1 MPLFKAW
8 RLPACL
14 SPSLCLSRSLSLP
27 PSGDGSPKR
36 LGLGTAPALFPS
48 FPCQI
53 PSRKHFICG
62 SGKAYVESESAV
74 WKAAADVFNPDNTDT
89 ERRDRDVT
97 VSLVLCSEMYCS
109 KVPEDLVYNLEALTS
124 TAIFKISN
132 MVVCTYT
139 VSTKQHRA
147 SILEGYHCPTK
158 HIHLRQTANSAF
170 DATRKQET
178 FLQNLLIQ
186 SGSADDALMGHGC
199 FGEKIEEGS
208 SWQGEVGVSVYQA
221 AQSTVLVLYNM
232 SDYKGA
238 DKWSSWSGPRESNG
252 INKRTLDP
260 DRDLFTHSSTQD
272 TESEVHLVTT
282 ASPLNSPNH
291 RPVLKGLLLHEHLL
305 TRDFQGDQHF
315 FRRDGSVAAYPTMPG
330 SLSASDAGDPVTQ
343 LVPHEDAPAFS
354 DVATTATAA
363 ATSPLTTFS
372 PTTPRP
378 SMFFPE
384 KKSSKDKTTGVDK
397 VEPTTDSLTT
407 QVTPNNR
414 GSVTESNPVA
424 STSSQRNWPRS
435 AFPVEATL
443 APSSVRM
450 EKGEAKE
457 TILKNNQVGGTT
469 MTSTSVITTT
479 TITTMQTS
487 ESCSLNF
494 TDPVGNIEILQ
505 QSDSGAEC
513 NYLVTVYLGYG
524 IEVQVLNVSVLEG
537 EQVTVEDTGG
547 REPFILANESV
558 LMRGL
563 VLRSWSN
570 QISIR
575 FRSDQQHNSGFL
587 LLHYRA
593 FVLSCAF
600 PKEPAGGEVSV
611 THLHA
616 GGEAYFHCFTG
627 YRLQGP
633 KILTCRNATT
643 PYWSGKEPRCVAS
656 CGGMIKNATYGRIV
670 SPGFPGNYSN
680 NLTCHWV
687 LEAPEGHRL
696 HIHFEKVALAEDDDR
711 LLIKNGNNIDSPPV
725 YDSYEVEYLPNEG
738 VLSTGRYLFVEFTT
752 DGTMTSTAFAKG
764 MCYEPF
770 VKYGNFSSSDSTY
783 SVGAVVEF
791 SCDPGYTL
799 EQGSVVIE
807 CMDAQNPQW
816 NETEPACRAVC
827 SGEITDSAGVVLSPN
842 WPEAYDKGQ
851 DCIWGIHVEEDKRI
865 MLDIQMLH
873 VGKNDLLTF
882 YDGDDLT
889 ANILGQYSGTRPHFK
904 LYTSMADVTIQFQ
917 SDPATNIY
925 GYNNGFV
932 VHFFEV
938 PRNDTCSELPEITN
952 GWKSTSHPD
961 LIHGTVITYQCYPGY
976 ELVGSEI
983 LMCQWDL
990 SWSGDV
996 PRCEEVMTCQDP
1008 GNVEHSRKVI
1018 TGSRFAVGSTVQFIC
1033 NKGYILSGSS
1043 LLTCYNRDSAT
1054 PKWSERLPKC
1064 VPEKYEPCR
1073 NPGAASTSVQSSEK
1087 AFYQAGETLTFS
1099 CHSGYELQG
1108 EATIYCI
1115 PGHPSQWNSTPPA
1128 CRVVNMD
1135 YSMEGTNIALAVFI
1149 PTAIIFMV
1157 VLGLY
1162 VYFAKLQGKS
1172 IRMPTSSLPYDNMTE
1187 ESAFDNPVYESGVS
1201 TDVMSMQDV
1210 DSQNTSVLS

>member
-1 MPLFKAW
+1 MAIKGTQRAYTCIKENL
-8 RLPACL
+8 RVLPYLNQKEGQQGQKSQQGHQC
-14 SPSLCLSRSLSLP
+14 
-27 PSGDGSPKR
+27 
-36 LGLGTAPALFPS
+36 
-48 FPCQI
+48 
-53 PSRKHFICG
+53 
-62 SGKAYVESESAV
+62 KAYSKGFAQRHATLEPSPTGVHSITHQPPVLSI
-74 WKAAADVFNPDNTDT
+74 K
-89 ERRDRDVT
+89 VT
-97 VSLVLCSEMYCS
+97 YSMDPKEN
-109 KVPEDLVYNLEALTS
+109 DGT
-124 TAIFKISN
+124 I
-132 MVVCTYT
+132 
-139 VSTKQHRA
+139 
-147 SILEGYHCPTK
+147 
-158 HIHLRQTANSAF
+158 
-170 DATRKQET
+170 
-178 FLQNLLIQ
+178 
-186 SGSADDALMGHGC
+186 
-199 FGEKIEEGS
+199 
-208 SWQGEVGVSVYQA
+208 
-221 AQSTVLVLYNM
+221 
-232 SDYKGA
+232 
-238 DKWSSWSGPRESNG
+238 
-252 INKRTLDP
+252 KRTLDP
-260 DRDLFTHSSTQD
+260 DRGLFTHPSTQD
-272 TESEVHLVTT
+272 TESEAHLVTT
-282 ASPLNSPNH
+282 ASPMNSPDH
-291 RPVLKGLLLHEHLL
+291 WPVLKGLLLHEHLL

-315 FRRDGSVAAYPTMPG
+315 FRRDGSVAAYPTIPG
-330 SLSASDAGDPVTQ
+330 SVSASDAGEPITQ

-354 DVATTATAA
+354 DIATTATPA
-363 ATSPLTTFS
+363 ATSSLTTFS
-372 PTTPRP
+372 PTTSRP
-378 SMFFPE
+378 SMSLLQ
-384 KKSSKDKTTGVDK
+384 KSFTDKTRRVDK
-397 VEPTTDSLTT
+397 REPTTDSLTT
-407 QVTPNNR
+407 LNNR
-414 GSVTESNPVA
+414 GSVTENNPVT
-424 STSSQRNWPRS
+424 SLSSQRSQARIWN
-435 AFPVEATL
+435 AFS
-443 APSSVRM
+443 APSSLTIG
-450 EKGEAKE
+450 KGEATPKSKSSPDHPLPKLTSASTVE
-457 TILKNNQVGGTT
+457 GTT
-469 MTSTSVITTT
+469 TTSTTIITTT

-487 ESCSLNF
+487 EPCSLNF
-494 TDPVGNIEILQ
+494 TDPEGNIEILQ
-505 QSDSGAEC
+505 QLDSGMEC
-513 NYLVTVYLGYG
+513 NYLITVYLGYG

-537 EQVTVEDTGG
+537 EQVIVEDTGG

-570 QISIR
+570 QISIH
-575 FRSDQQHNSGFL
+575 FRSEQQHNSGSL
-587 LLHYRA
+587 QLHYQA
-593 FVLSCAF
+593 FVLTCAF

-611 THLHA
+611 THLYA

-627 YRLQGP
+627 YRLKGP
-633 KILTCRNATT
+633 KMLTCRNATT
-643 PYWSGKEPRCVAS
+643 PYWSGKEPQCVAS

-687 LEAPEGHRL
+687 LEAPEDHRL

-711 LLIKNGNNIDSPPV
+711 LLIKDGNNIDSPPV

-738 VLSTGRYLFVEFTT
+738 VLSTGRYLFIEFTT
-752 DGTMTSTAFAKG
+752 DGTLTSTGAAVRYESFAKG
-764 MCYEPF
+764 KCYEPF

-807 CMDAQNPQW
+807 CVDAEITQW

-865 MLDIQMLH
+865 MLDIQVLH

-882 YDGDDLT
+882 YDGDDLS
-889 ANILGQYSGTRPHFK
+889 ANILGQYSGKRPHFK

-961 LIHGTVITYQCYPGY
+961 LIHGTVITYQCYPGF

-990 SWSGDV
+990 TWSGDV
-996 PRCEEVMTCQDP
+996 PRCQEVMTCQDP
-1008 GNVEHSRKVI
+1008 GSVEHSRKVI
-1018 TGSRFAVGSTVQFIC
+1018 TGSRFTVGSSVQFIC

-1087 AFYQAGETLTFS
+1087 AFYQAGETLMFS
-1099 CHSGYELQG
+1099 CRSGYELQG
-1108 EATIYCI
+1108 GATIYCI

-1128 CRVVNMD
+1128 CRASSSQHVNERRLDVVNMD
-1135 YSMEGTNIALAVFI
+1135 YSMEGTNIALAVII
-1149 PTAIIFMV
+1149 PTAIILV
-1157 VLGLY
+1157 IVLGIY

-1172 IRMPTSSLPYDNMTE
+1172 IGMPASLPPYDNMTE
-1187 ESAFDNPVYESGVS
+1187 ESAFDNPIYDSGVS

>member
-1 MPLFKAW
+1 MCTLHGCQFRTLIAVFVLAGALMTKTH
-8 RLPACL
+8 
-14 SPSLCLSRSLSLP
+14 
-27 PSGDGSPKR
+27 GQGPKENNGISHKT
-36 LGLGTAPALFPS
+36 L
-48 FPCQI
+48 
-53 PSRKHFICG
+53 
-62 SGKAYVESESAV
+62 
-74 WKAAADVFNPDNTDT
+74 NPDR
-89 ERRDRDVT
+89 EV
-97 VSLVLCSEMYCS
+97 
-109 KVPEDLVYNLEALTS
+109 
-124 TAIFKISN
+124 F
-132 MVVCTYT
+132 
-139 VSTKQHRA
+139 
-147 SILEGYHCPTK
+147 
-158 HIHLRQTANSAF
+158 IHSA
-170 DATRKQET
+170 
-178 FLQNLLIQ
+178 
-186 SGSADDALMGHGC
+186 
-199 FGEKIEEGS
+199 
-208 SWQGEVGVSVYQA
+208 
-221 AQSTVLVLYNM
+221 
-232 SDYKGA
+232 
-238 DKWSSWSGPRESNG
+238 
-252 INKRTLDP
+252 
-260 DRDLFTHSSTQD
+260 TQD
-272 TESEVHLVTT
+272 TESEVHSVTT
-282 ASPLNSPNH
+282 VLPMNIPNH
-291 RPVLKGLLLHEHLL
+291 QHILDGLRVHKHLL

-315 FRRDGSVAAYPTMPG
+315 FRSDGSVAAFPTKPG
-330 SLSASDAGDPVTQ
+330 SVSSSDAREPVTQ

-354 DVATTATAA
+354 DIATTATAP
-363 ATSPLTTFS
+363 ATSPLTTFA
-372 PTTPRP
+372 PTTPKP
-378 SMFFPE
+378 PIVLSQ
-384 KKSSKDKTTGVDK
+384 KKSSKDKNKWEERVL
-397 VEPTTDSLTT
+397 PTTDALTT
-407 QVTPNNR
+407 MVPHNT
-414 GSVTESNPVA
+414 GSTTDRDPSLVSA
-424 STSSQRNWPRS
+424 SFKSET
-435 AFPVEATL
+435 
-443 APSSVRM
+443 
-450 EKGEAKE
+450 KE
-457 TILKNNQVGGTT
+457 TTRKNKSSHGYPLSDLTSATKQEFTKGTT
-469 MTSTSVITTT
+469 MTST
-479 TITTMQTS
+479 TILTMTTMQTS
-487 ESCSLNF
+487 EPCNLNF
-494 TDPVGNIEILQ
+494 TDPEGDIEIPQ
-505 QSDSGAEC
+505 HDDSEMEC
-513 NYLVTVYLGYG
+513 VYLVTVYLGHG
-524 IEVQVLNVSVLEG
+524 IEVQVLNMSMMDGV
-537 EQVTVEDTGG
+537 QVAVEDTGG
-547 REPFILANESV
+547 REPSILANETL
-558 LMRGL
+558 LMKGL

-575 FRSDQQHNSGFL
+575 IHHNHQSKSALL
-587 LLHYRA
+587 LLHYQA
-593 FVLSCAF
+593 FVLSCSF

-611 THLHA
+611 THLHP
-616 GGEAYFHCFTG
+616 GGEAYFRCFTG
-627 YRLQGP
+627 YKLQGP
-633 KILTCRNATT
+633 KMLSCRNATT
-643 PYWSGKEPRCVAS
+643 SYWSGKEPRCVAS

-752 DGTMTSTAFAKG
+752 DGTMTSTGTAIRYEAFAKG
-764 MCYEPF
+764 MCYKPF

-783 SVGAVVEF
+783 GVGSVVEF

-807 CMDAQNPQW
+807 CVDAQSPQW

-865 MLDIQMLH
+865 LLDIQVFH

-1008 GNVEHSRKVI
+1008 GNVEHSQKVI
-1018 TGSRFAVGSTVQFIC
+1018 IGSRFAVGSKMQFIC

-1043 LLTCYNRDSAT
+1043 ILTCFNRDSAI

-1064 VPEKYEPCR
+1064 TPERYEPCR
-1073 NPGAASTSVQSSEK
+1073 NPGAASTSVQNVEK

-1108 EATIYCI
+1108 EATIYCV

-1128 CRVVNMD
+1128 CRTSTHYVNERKLD
-1135 YSMEGTNIALAVFI
+1135 VINVNYDMEGTNVALAVFI
-1149 PTAIIFMV
+1149 STAVILVV
-1157 VLGLY
+1157 VLGIY

-1172 IRMPTSSLPYDNMTE
+1172 IRMPTSSPPYNNMAE
-1187 ESAFDNPVYESGVS
+1187 ESAFDNPAYESGVS
-1201 TDVMSMQDV
+1201 TDVMSMRDV
-1210 DSQNTSVLS
+1210 ESQNTAVLS

>member
-1 MPLFKAW
+1 MCM
-8 RLPACL
+8 RQ
-14 SPSLCLSRSLSLP
+14 
-27 PSGDGSPKR
+27 D
-36 LGLGTAPALFPS
+36 
-48 FPCQI
+48 CQ
-53 PSRKHFICG
+53 F
-62 SGKAYVESESAV
+62 
-74 WKAAADVFNPDNTDT
+74 TT
-89 ERRDRDVT
+89 
-97 VSLVLCSEMYCS
+97 LV
-109 KVPEDLVYNLEALTS
+109 
-124 TAIFKISN
+124 
-132 MVVCTYT
+132 
-139 VSTKQHRA
+139 
-147 SILEGYHCPTK
+147 
-158 HIHLRQTANSAF
+158 
-170 DATRKQET
+170 
-178 FLQNLLIQ
+178 
-186 SGSADDALMGHGC
+186 
-199 FGEKIEEGS
+199 
-208 SWQGEVGVSVYQA
+208 
-221 AQSTVLVLYNM
+221 TVLVLIAAVAEIHGQGP
-232 SDYKGA
+232 KE
-238 DKWSSWSGPRESNG
+238 SSRICS
-252 INKRTLDP
+252 KTLDP
-260 DRDLFTHSSTQD
+260 DRGLFTHASTQD
-272 TESEVHLVTT
+272 TESEVHSFTT
-282 ASPLNSPNH
+282 VPPMNIPNH
-291 RPVLKGLLLHEHLL
+291 RPVLKGLLLHEYLL

-315 FRRDGSVAAYPTMPG
+315 FRKDGSPAAHPTMPG
-330 SLSASDAGDPVTQ
+330 SVSDAEAGDPVTQ

-354 DVATTATAA
+354 DVATTATVA
-363 ATSPLTTFS
+363 ATTPLTTFA
-372 PTTPRP
+372 PTTPGLP
-378 SMFFPE
+378 MSLPQ
-384 KKSSKDKTTGVDK
+384 KKSSKDKSKGEERVAA
-397 VEPTTDSLTT
+397 TTDSLTT
-407 QVTPNNR
+407 HVTQTTVSDNN
-414 GSVTESNPVA
+414 PLA
-424 STSSQRNWPRS
+424 SSQRSRPQSWSVVPL
-435 AFPVEATL
+435 EATL
-443 APSSVRM
+443 APSSVRR
-450 EKGEAKE
+450 EKEEASE
-457 TILKNNQVGGTT
+457 TALKNKTSPGHQPLNLTSASRAEVDEGTT
-469 MTSTSVITTT
+469 TTSTTTITTT
-479 TITTMQTS
+479 TITTMQIS
-487 ESCSLNF
+487 EPCSLNF
-494 TDPVGNIEILQ
+494 TDPEGNIEILQ
-505 QSDSGAEC
+505 QPESGVEC

-537 EQVTVEDTGG
+537 EQVTLEDTGG
-547 REPFILANESV
+547 REPSILANESV
-558 LMRGL
+558 LMSGL
-563 VLRSWSN
+563 VVRSWSN
-570 QISIR
+570 QISIH
-575 FRSDQQHNSGFL
+575 FRSDHQSNSGSL
-587 LLHYRA
+587 LLHYQA

-616 GGEAYFHCFTG
+616 GGEAYFRCFTG
-627 YRLQGP
+627 YKLQGP
-633 KILTCRNATT
+633 KMLTCRNATT

-752 DGTMTSTAFAKG
+752 DGTITSTGAAIRYEAFAKG

-783 SVGAVVEF
+783 SVGSVVEF

-807 CMDAQNPQW
+807 CVDVQNPQW

-865 MLDIQMLH
+865 MLDIQVLH

-990 SWSGDV
+990 TWSGDV

-1008 GNVEHSRKVI
+1008 GSVEHSQKVI
-1018 TGSRFAVGSTVQFIC
+1018 TGSRFTVGSTVQYIC
-1033 NKGYILSGSS
+1033 NKGYILSGSG

-1054 PKWSERLPKC
+1054 PKWSNRLPKC

-1108 EATIYCI
+1108 EPTIHCV

-1128 CRVVNMD
+1128 CRASSTQYVNERRLDVVNED
-1135 YSMEGTNIALAVFI
+1135 YDIEGTNVALAVLI
-1149 PTAIIFMV
+1149 PAAVILVV
-1157 VLGLY
+1157 VLGIY
-1162 VYFAKLQGKS
+1162 IYFAKLQGKS
-1172 IRMPTSSLPYDNMTE
+1172 IRMPSSLPPYDNMTE
-1187 ESAFDNPVYESGVS
+1187 ESAFDNPIYESGVS
-1201 TDVMSMQDV
+1201 TDVMNLQDV

>member
-1 MPLFKAW
+1 MCVRQDCQF
-8 RLPACL
+8 
-14 SPSLCLSRSLSLP
+14 
-27 PSGDGSPKR
+27 KR
-36 LGLGTAPALFPS
+36 LLS
-48 FPCQI
+48 
-53 PSRKHFICG
+53 
-62 SGKAYVESESAV
+62 
-74 WKAAADVFNPDNTDT
+74 
-89 ERRDRDVT
+89 
-97 VSLVLCSEMYCS
+97 
-109 KVPEDLVYNLEALTS
+109 
-124 TAIFKISN
+124 
-132 MVVCTYT
+132 
-139 VSTKQHRA
+139 
-147 SILEGYHCPTK
+147 
-158 HIHLRQTANSAF
+158 
-170 DATRKQET
+170 
-178 FLQNLLIQ
+178 
-186 SGSADDALMGHGC
+186 
-199 FGEKIEEGS
+199 
-208 SWQGEVGVSVYQA
+208 
-221 AQSTVLVLYNM
+221 VLVLAAAVATIH
-232 SDYKGA
+232 GQ
-238 DKWSSWSGPRESNG
+238 GPKESNG
-252 INKRTLDP
+252 ISRRTLDP
-260 DRDLFTHSSTQD
+260 DRDSPTMD
-272 TESEVHLVTT
+272 TESEIHVVTT
-282 ASPLNSPNH
+282 ASPMNVPNH
-291 RPVLKGLLLHEHLL
+291 QPVLKGLLLHEHLL
-305 TRDFQGDQHF
+305 TRDFQSDQHF
-315 FRRDGSVAAYPTMPG
+315 FRRDGSVAAYSTMPG
-330 SLSASDAGDPVTQ
+330 SVSAGDPVTQ
-343 LVPHEDAPAFS
+343 LVPHEEAPAFS
-354 DVATTATAA
+354 DIATTATAA
-363 ATSPLTTFS
+363 ATSPLTTYS
-372 PTTPRP
+372 PTTPGP
-378 SMFFPE
+378 PMSLSQKE
-384 KKSSKDKTTGVDK
+384 SSRTSKTKEQDQIQ
-397 VEPTTDSLTT
+397 PTMDSLTT
-407 QVTPNNR
+407 QVTLLNR
-414 GSVTESNPVA
+414 GSGDEKNPDK
-424 STSSQRNWPRS
+424 TSSDHPHLEQI
-435 AFPVEATL
+435 
-443 APSSVRM
+443 SVSEDKVSTRM
-450 EKGEAKE
+450 S
-457 TILKNNQVGGTT
+457 TT
-469 MTSTSVITTT
+469 VITTT
-479 TITTMQTS
+479 TITTMQAT
-487 ESCSLNF
+487 EPCSLNF
-494 TDPVGNIEILQ
+494 TDPEGNIEILQ
-505 QSDSGAEC
+505 QLDSGVEC

-558 LMRGL
+558 LLRGL

-575 FRSDQQHNSGFL
+575 FRSEQQQNPGFL
-587 LLHYRA
+587 HLHYQA
-593 FVLSCAF
+593 FVLSCSF

-616 GGEAYFHCFTG
+616 GGEAYFSCFTG
-627 YRLQGP
+627 YKLQGP
-633 KILTCRNATT
+633 KMLTCRNATT

-696 HIHFEKVALAEDDDR
+696 HVHFEKVALAEDDDR
-711 LLIKNGNNIDSPPV
+711 LLIKDGNNIDSPPV

-752 DGTMTSTAFAKG
+752 DGTMTSTGAAIRYEAFAKG

-783 SVGAVVEF
+783 GMGAVVEF

-807 CMDAQNPQW
+807 CVDAQNPQW

-865 MLDIQMLH
+865 MLDIQVLH
-873 VGKNDLLTF
+873 IGKNDLLTF

-996 PRCEEVMTCQDP
+996 PRCQEVMTCQDP
-1008 GNVEHSRKVI
+1008 GNVEHSHKVI
-1018 TGSRFAVGSTVQFIC
+1018 TGSRFAVGSSVQFIC
-1033 NKGYILSGSS
+1033 NKGYIMSGSS

-1054 PKWSERLPKC
+1054 PKWNERLPKC

-1128 CRVVNMD
+1128 CRASTNPTVNERRLDVVNMD
-1135 YSMEGTNIALAVFI
+1135 YDMEGTNIALAVFI
-1149 PTAIIFMV
+1149 PTAIVLVV
-1157 VLGLY
+1157 VLTIY

-1172 IRMPTSSLPYDNMTE
+1172 VRMPTSSPPYDNMTE
-1187 ESAFDNPVYESGVS
+1187 ESAFDNPIYESGVS

>member
-1 MPLFKAW
+1 MCMRGDCQFKTLFA
-8 RLPACL
+8 
-14 SPSLCLSRSLSLP
+14 
-27 PSGDGSPKR
+27 
-36 LGLGTAPALFPS
+36 
-48 FPCQI
+48 
-53 PSRKHFICG
+53 
-62 SGKAYVESESAV
+62 
-74 WKAAADVFNPDNTDT
+74 
-89 ERRDRDVT
+89 
-97 VSLVLCSEMYCS
+97 
-109 KVPEDLVYNLEALTS
+109 
-124 TAIFKISN
+124 
-132 MVVCTYT
+132 
-139 VSTKQHRA
+139 
-147 SILEGYHCPTK
+147 
-158 HIHLRQTANSAF
+158 
-170 DATRKQET
+170 
-178 FLQNLLIQ
+178 
-186 SGSADDALMGHGC
+186 
-199 FGEKIEEGS
+199 
-208 SWQGEVGVSVYQA
+208 
-221 AQSTVLVLYNM
+221 VLVLTAAVAQIH
-232 SDYKGA
+232 GQ
-238 DKWSSWSGPRESNG
+238 GPKE
-252 INKRTLDP
+252 INSITKRTLDP
-260 DRDLFTHSSTQD
+260 DRDSSTLD
-272 TESEVHLVTT
+272 RESEVHTVTT
-282 ASPLNSPNH
+282 VSPVNIPNH
-291 RPVLKGLLLHEHLL
+291 QPVFKGLLLHEHLL
-305 TRDFQGDQHF
+305 TRDFQGDEHF
-315 FRRDGSVAAYPTMPG
+315 FRRDGSVAAYSTMPG
-330 SLSASDAGDPVTQ
+330 SVSALDAGHPITQ

-354 DVATTATAA
+354 DIATTATAA
-363 ATSPLTTFS
+363 ATSPLTTFF

-378 SMFFPE
+378 PMSLPQKKLPKE
-384 KKSSKDKTTGVDK
+384 KTRGEDK
-397 VEPTTDSLTT
+397 VEPTTDSFTT

-414 GSVTESNPVA
+414 GSLIENDPVA
-424 STSSQRNWPRS
+424 SSQRSQSQSFS
-435 AFPVEATL
+435 AFPAEATPG
-443 APSSVRM
+443 PSSMRM
-450 EKGEAKE
+450 EKEEARD
-457 TILKNNQVGGTT
+457 TTGKNKTSPDHPLRNPTSVFREGMTT
-469 MTSTSVITTT
+469 TSTTVTTT
-479 TITTMQTS
+479 TTMQT
-487 ESCSLNF
+487 EPCSLNF
-494 TDPVGNIEILQ
+494 TDPEANIEILQ
-505 QSDSGAEC
+505 QLDSGVEC

-575 FRSDQQHNSGFL
+575 FRSDQLHNSGFV
-587 LLHYRA
+587 LLHYQA

-616 GGEAYFHCFTG
+616 GGEAFFSCFTG
-627 YRLQGP
+627 YKLQGP
-633 KILTCRNATT
+633 KMLTCRNATV

-687 LEAPEGHRL
+687 LEAPEGQRL

-752 DGTMTSTAFAKG
+752 DGTMTSTGAAIRYEAFAKG

-807 CMDAQNPQW
+807 CVDAQNPQW

-865 MLDIQMLH
+865 MLDIQVLH

-961 LIHGTVITYQCYPGY
+961 LIHGTVITYQCYPGF

-990 SWSGDV
+990 TWSGDV

-1008 GNVEHSRKVI
+1008 GNVEHSQKML
-1018 TGSRFAVGSTVQFIC
+1018 TGNRFTVGSTVRFVC
-1033 NKGYILSGSS
+1033 NKGYVLSGNS

-1087 AFYQAGETLTFS
+1087 AFYQAGEMLTFS

-1115 PGHPSQWNSTPPA
+1115 PGHPSQWNSTPPS
-1128 CRVVNMD
+1128 CRVSSAQYVNERRLDVVNMD
-1135 YSMEGTNIALAVFI
+1135 YGMEGTNIALAVFI
-1149 PTAIIFMV
+1149 PTAIILVV
-1157 VLGLY
+1157 VLGIY
-1162 VYFAKLQGKS
+1162 VYFSKLQGKS
-1172 IRMPTSSLPYDNMTE
+1172 IRMPTSSPPYDNMTE

>member
-1 MPLFKAW
+1 MCVRRDCRFK
-8 RLPACL
+8 
-14 SPSLCLSRSLSLP
+14 SLL
-27 PSGDGSPKR
+27 
-36 LGLGTAPALFPS
+36 
-48 FPCQI
+48 
-53 PSRKHFICG
+53 
-62 SGKAYVESESAV
+62 AV
-74 WKAAADVFNPDNTDT
+74 LILAAA
-89 ERRDRDVT
+89 
-97 VSLVLCSEMYCS
+97 
-109 KVPEDLVYNLEALTS
+109 
-124 TAIFKISN
+124 
-132 MVVCTYT
+132 VV
-139 VSTKQHRA
+139 
-147 SILEGYHCPTK
+147 E
-158 HIHLRQTANSAF
+158 IH
-170 DATRKQET
+170 
-178 FLQNLLIQ
+178 
-186 SGSADDALMGHGC
+186 G
-199 FGEKIEEGS
+199 
-208 SWQGEVGVSVYQA
+208 QGPKEI
-221 AQSTVLVLYNM
+221 
-232 SDYKGA
+232 
-238 DKWSSWSGPRESNG
+238 NG
-252 INKRTLDP
+252 ISRRTLDP
-260 DRDLFTHSSTQD
+260 DREAPTID
-272 TESEVHLVTT
+272 TESEIHVVTT
-282 ASPLNSPNH
+282 ALPMNVPNH
-291 RPVLKGLLLHEHLL
+291 QPVLKGLLLHEHLL
-305 TRDFQGDQHF
+305 TRDFEGEQQF
-315 FRRDGSVAAYPTMPG
+315 FGRDGSVAAYSTMPG
-330 SLSASDAGDPVTQ
+330 DTVTQ
-343 LVPHEDAPAFS
+343 LVPHEEAPAFS
-354 DVATTATAA
+354 DIASTATAA

-378 SMFFPE
+378 MSLPYKTSSRE
-384 KKSSKDKTTGVDK
+384 KTSGEDK
-397 VEPTTDSLTT
+397 VVPTTDSLTT
-407 QVTPNNR
+407 QVTLHNR
-414 GSVTESNPVA
+414 GSGSDNNPAA
-424 STSSQRNWPRS
+424 SLLSQRGRPQSLS
-435 AFPVEATL
+435 AIPAEPTL
-443 APSSVRM
+443 APSSMRM
-450 EKGEAKE
+450 EKLEPRE
-457 TILKNNQVGGTT
+457 TALKDKTSPDHPPSHKTSVSKDEFTT
-469 MTSTSVITTT
+469 RTSTTVITTT
-479 TITTMQTS
+479 TITTMQTT
-487 ESCSLNF
+487 EPCSLNF
-494 TDPVGNIEILQ
+494 TDPEGNIEILQ
-505 QSDSGAEC
+505 QLDSGVEC

-524 IEVQVLNVSVLEG
+524 IEVQVLNVSVMEG

-558 LMRGL
+558 LLRGL
-563 VLRSWSN
+563 VLRSRSN
-570 QISIR
+570 QISIQ
-575 FRSDQQHNSGFL
+575 FRSEQQHNSGFL
-587 LLHYRA
+587 HLHYQA
-593 FVLSCAF
+593 FVLSCSF

-616 GGEAYFHCFTG
+616 GGEAFFNCFTG
-627 YRLQGP
+627 YKLQGP
-633 KILTCRNATT
+633 KMLTCRNATT

-696 HIHFEKVALAEDDDR
+696 HVHFEKVALAEDDDR

-725 YDSYEVEYLPNEG
+725 YDSFEVEYLPNEG
-738 VLSTGRYLFVEFTT
+738 VLSTGRYLFIEFTT
-752 DGTMTSTAFAKG
+752 DGTVTSTGAAVRYEAFAKG

-783 SVGAVVEF
+783 GVGAVVEF

-807 CMDAQNPQW
+807 CVDAQNPQW

-865 MLDIQMLH
+865 MLDIQVLH
-873 VGKNDLLTF
+873 IGKNDLLTF

-889 ANILGQYSGTRPHFK
+889 ANILGQYSGTKPHFK

-938 PRNDTCSELPEITN
+938 PRNDTCPELPEITN

-996 PRCEEVMTCQDP
+996 PKCQEVMTCHDP
-1008 GNVEHSRKVI
+1008 GNVEHSHKVI
-1018 TGSRFAVGSTVQFIC
+1018 TGSRFAVGSSVQYIC

-1054 PKWSERLPKC
+1054 PKWNERLPKC

-1087 AFYQAGETLTFS
+1087 AFYQAGEMLTFS

-1128 CRVVNMD
+1128 CRTASTQVVNERRLDVVNMD
-1135 YSMEGTNIALAVFI
+1135 YGMEGTNIALAVFI
-1149 PTAIIFMV
+1149 PTAIVLV
-1157 VLGLY
+1157 VILSIY

-1172 IRMPTSSLPYDNMTE
+1172 IRMPTSSPPYDNMTE
-1187 ESAFDNPVYESGVS
+1187 ESAFDNPIYESGVS
-1201 TDVMSMQDV
+1201 TDVMNMQDV

>member
-1 MPLFKAW
+1 MCARQGCQLKTLFW
-8 RLPACL
+8 
-14 SPSLCLSRSLSLP
+14 
-27 PSGDGSPKR
+27 
-36 LGLGTAPALFPS
+36 
-48 FPCQI
+48 
-53 PSRKHFICG
+53 
-62 SGKAYVESESAV
+62 
-74 WKAAADVFNPDNTDT
+74 
-89 ERRDRDVT
+89 
-97 VSLVLCSEMYCS
+97 
-109 KVPEDLVYNLEALTS
+109 
-124 TAIFKISN
+124 
-132 MVVCTYT
+132 
-139 VSTKQHRA
+139 
-147 SILEGYHCPTK
+147 
-158 HIHLRQTANSAF
+158 
-170 DATRKQET
+170 
-178 FLQNLLIQ
+178 
-186 SGSADDALMGHGC
+186 
-199 FGEKIEEGS
+199 
-208 SWQGEVGVSVYQA
+208 
-221 AQSTVLVLYNM
+221 VLVLASAAVVKIHGQAPMEIY
-232 SDYKGA
+232 
-238 DKWSSWSGPRESNG
+238 G
-252 INKRTLDP
+252 ISKRTLDP
-260 DRDLFTHSSTQD
+260 DRDSPTQD
-272 TESEVHLVTT
+272 TESEVHSVTT
-282 ASPLNSPNH
+282 PSPMNIPNH
-291 RPVLKGLLLHEHLL
+291 QPVLKGLLLPGQLL

-315 FRRDGSVAAYPTMPG
+315 FRSDGSVAAYSTLPG
-330 SLSASDAGDPVTQ
+330 SDSDPVTQ
-343 LVPHEDAPAFS
+343 VVPHEDAPPFS
-354 DVATTATAA
+354 DIATTSTVA

-378 SMFFPE
+378 WPMSLPQ
-384 KKSSKDKTTGVDK
+384 KKSSKTSWADK
-397 VEPTTDSLTT
+397 VERTTDSLTT
-407 QVTPNNR
+407 HVTAINR
-414 GSVTESNPVA
+414 GSVTDNPAA
-424 STSSQRNWPRS
+424 SSSRQRPQS
-435 AFPVEATL
+435 SPVEATM
-443 APSSVRM
+443 APSLMRM
-450 EKGEAKE
+450 EKGEARVTALKDKLRPDLPPPNLTTRE
-457 TILKNNQVGGTT
+457 EGPATTI
-469 MTSTSVITTT
+469 IT
-479 TITTMQTS
+479 TITTMQTA
-487 ESCSLNF
+487 EPCSLNF
-494 TDPVGNIEILQ
+494 TDPEGNIEILQ
-505 QSDSGAEC
+505 QLDSGVEC

-575 FRSDQQHNSGFL
+575 FRGDQQRNSMLL
-587 LLHYRA
+587 LLHYQA

-616 GGEAYFHCFTG
+616 GGEAYFSCFTG
-627 YRLQGP
+627 YKLQGP
-633 KILTCRNATT
+633 KMLTCRNATT

-687 LEAPEGHRL
+687 LEAPEGQRL

-725 YDSYEVEYLPNEG
+725 YDSYKVEYLPNEG
-738 VLSTGRYLFVEFTT
+738 VLSTGRYLFIEFTT
-752 DGTMTSTAFAKG
+752 DGTLSSTGAAVRYEAFAKG

-770 VKYGNFSSSDSTY
+770 VKYGNFSGSDSAY
-783 SVGAVVEF
+783 GLGAVVEF

-807 CMDAQNPQW
+807 CVDAQNPQW

-865 MLDIQMLH
+865 MLDIQVLH
-873 VGKNDLLTF
+873 IGKNDLLTF

-889 ANILGQYSGTRPHFK
+889 ANILGQYSGTKPHFK

-938 PRNDTCSELPEITN
+938 ARNDTCSELPEITN

-961 LIHGTVITYQCYPGY
+961 LIHGTVITYQCYPGF

-990 SWSGDV
+990 TWSGDV
-996 PRCEEVMTCQDP
+996 PKCQEVLTCQDP
-1008 GNVEHSRKVI
+1008 GNVEHSHKVI
-1018 TGSRFAVGSTVQFIC
+1018 AGNRFIVGSTVQFVC

-1054 PKWSERLPKC
+1054 PKWNERLPKC
-1064 VPEKYEPCR
+1064 TPEKYEPCR
-1073 NPGAASTSVQSSEK
+1073 NPGAASTSEQSSEK
-1087 AFYQAGETLTFS
+1087 AFYQAGETLSFS

-1108 EATIYCI
+1108 HGSIYCI

-1128 CRVVNMD
+1128 CRASTEFVNERRLDVVNMD
-1135 YSMEGTNIALAVFI
+1135 YSMDGTNIALAVFI
-1149 PTAIIFMV
+1149 PTAIILVV
-1157 VLGLY
+1157 VLGIY
-1162 VYFAKLQGKS
+1162 VYFAKIQGKT
-1172 IRMPTSSLPYDNMTE
+1172 IRMPTSLPPYNNMTE
-1187 ESAFDNPVYESGVS
+1187 ESAFDNPVYESGHWQS
-1201 TDVMSMQDV
+1201 HSRY
-1210 DSQNTSVLS
+1210 

>member
-1 MPLFKAW
+1 MCMRQHCQFK
-8 RLPACL
+8 
-14 SPSLCLSRSLSLP
+14 
-27 PSGDGSPKR
+27 
-36 LGLGTAPALFPS
+36 
-48 FPCQI
+48 
-53 PSRKHFICG
+53 
-62 SGKAYVESESAV
+62 
-74 WKAAADVFNPDNTDT
+74 
-89 ERRDRDVT
+89 
-97 VSLVLCSEMYCS
+97 
-109 KVPEDLVYNLEALTS
+109 
-124 TAIFKISN
+124 
-132 MVVCTYT
+132 
-139 VSTKQHRA
+139 
-147 SILEGYHCPTK
+147 
-158 HIHLRQTANSAF
+158 
-170 DATRKQET
+170 T
-178 FLQNLLIQ
+178 FL
-186 SGSADDALMGHGC
+186 A
-199 FGEKIEEGS
+199 
-208 SWQGEVGVSVYQA
+208 
-221 AQSTVLVLYNM
+221 VLVLAAAM
-232 SDYKGA
+232 VKTQGQA
-238 DKWSSWSGPRESNG
+238 SSPQEEGNTV
-252 INKRTLDP
+252 NQKTLDP
-260 DRDLFTHSSTQD
+260 GRAHFTHSSTQD
-272 TESEVHLVTT
+272 TESEVHSFTT
-282 ASPLNSPNH
+282 VSPINVPNH
-291 RPVLKGLLLHEHLL
+291 RPVLKGLLLHEYLL

-315 FRRDGSVAAYPTMPG
+315 FRKDGSPAGYPTVPG
-330 SLSASDAGDPVTQ
+330 SAPDSGDPVTQ
-343 LVPHEDAPAFS
+343 LVPHEDVPAFS
-354 DVATTATAA
+354 DVATTATVA
-363 ATSPLTTFS
+363 ATTPLTTFA
-372 PTTPRP
+372 PTTPRLP
-378 SMFFPE
+378 VSLPQ
-384 KKSSKDKTTGVDK
+384 KKSSKDKSKGEERVAATTDCLTTPVTQTSGAAVTENKPVAASAQTSGSQSRSAVHEETALAPTSVKIEKGGAEEMALKNSPDHQHLNLTSASQVEVDK
-397 VEPTTDSLTT
+397 RATT
-407 QVTPNNR
+407 
-414 GSVTESNPVA
+414 
-424 STSSQRNWPRS
+424 
-435 AFPVEATL
+435 
-443 APSSVRM
+443 
-450 EKGEAKE
+450 
-457 TILKNNQVGGTT
+457 
-469 MTSTSVITTT
+469 TSTTITTT
-479 TITTMQTS
+479 TITIMQTS
-487 ESCSLNF
+487 EPCSLNF
-494 TDPVGNIEILQ
+494 TDPEGNIEILQ
-505 QSDSGAEC
+505 QPDSGVEC

-547 REPFILANESV
+547 REPSILANESV

-575 FRSDQQHNSGFL
+575 FRSDHQPNSGSL
-587 LLHYRA
+587 LLHYQA

-616 GGEAYFHCFTG
+616 GGEAFFHCFTG
-627 YRLQGP
+627 YRLHGP
-633 KILTCRNATT
+633 KMLTCRNATT

-696 HIHFEKVALAEDDDR
+696 HVHFEKVALAEDDDR
-711 LLIKNGNNIDSPPV
+711 LMIKNGNNIDSPPV

-738 VLSTGRYLFVEFTT
+738 VFSTGRYLFIEFTT
-752 DGTMTSTAFAKG
+752 DGTITSTGAAIRYEAFAKG

-807 CMDAQNPQW
+807 CVDAQNPQW

-865 MLDIQMLH
+865 MLDIQVLR

-889 ANILGQYSGTRPHFK
+889 ANIMGQYSGTKPHFK

-938 PRNDTCSELPEITN
+938 PRNDTCSELPEIAN

-990 SWSGDV
+990 TWSGDV

-1018 TGSRFAVGSTVQFIC
+1018 TGSRFTVGSTVQYIC
-1033 NKGYILSGSS
+1033 NKGYTLSGSS
-1043 LLTCYNRDSAT
+1043 LLTCYNRDSNT

-1087 AFYQAGETLTFS
+1087 AFYQAGEMLTFS
-1099 CHSGYELQG
+1099 CHTGYELQG
-1108 EATIYCI
+1108 EPTIHCI

-1128 CRVVNMD
+1128 CKASSTQYVNERRLDVVNLD
-1135 YSMEGTNIALAVFI
+1135 YGMEGTNVALAVFI
-1149 PTAIIFMV
+1149 PTAIILV
-1157 VLGLY
+1157 VVVGIY

-1172 IRMPTSSLPYDNMTE
+1172 IRMPTSLPPYDNMTE
-1187 ESAFDNPVYESGVS
+1187 ESAFDNPIYESGVS
-1201 TDVMSMQDV
+1201 TDVMNLQDV

>member
-1 MPLFKAW
+1 MCMRQDSQLKTLFA
-8 RLPACL
+8 
-14 SPSLCLSRSLSLP
+14 
-27 PSGDGSPKR
+27 
-36 LGLGTAPALFPS
+36 
-48 FPCQI
+48 
-53 PSRKHFICG
+53 
-62 SGKAYVESESAV
+62 
-74 WKAAADVFNPDNTDT
+74 
-89 ERRDRDVT
+89 
-97 VSLVLCSEMYCS
+97 
-109 KVPEDLVYNLEALTS
+109 
-124 TAIFKISN
+124 
-132 MVVCTYT
+132 
-139 VSTKQHRA
+139 
-147 SILEGYHCPTK
+147 
-158 HIHLRQTANSAF
+158 
-170 DATRKQET
+170 
-178 FLQNLLIQ
+178 
-186 SGSADDALMGHGC
+186 
-199 FGEKIEEGS
+199 
-208 SWQGEVGVSVYQA
+208 
-221 AQSTVLVLYNM
+221 VLVLTAAV
-232 SDYKGA
+232 A
-238 DKWSSWSGPRESNG
+238 DVHGRVAEDNNG
-252 INKRTLDP
+252 ISKRTLDL
-260 DRDLFTHSSTQD
+260 DRDSPTQE
-272 TESEVHLVTT
+272 TESELRSVTT
-282 ASPLNSPNH
+282 VSPMNLPNH

-315 FRRDGSVAAYPTMPG
+315 FKRDDSDSVAAYSTMPG
-330 SLSASDAGDPVTQ
+330 SVSASDGGFPVTQ
-343 LVPHEDAPAFS
+343 VVPHEDAPAFS
-354 DVATTATAA
+354 DIASTATAA
-363 ATSPLTTFS
+363 ATSPPTTFS
-372 PTTPRP
+372 RTTSRP
-378 SMFFPE
+378 VCQGMCVPQKMSF
-384 KKSSKDKTTGVDK
+384 KTKGMDK
-397 VEPTTDSLTT
+397 VEPTTGSLTT
-407 QVTPNNR
+407 QVSLNSR
-414 GSVTESNPVA
+414 GSLSENPGA
-424 STSSQRNWPRS
+424 SASSQRSHSQIVNAP
-435 AFPVEATL
+435 PVEVTL
-443 APSSVRM
+443 APSSM
-450 EKGEAKE
+450 QAEEGEARQ
-457 TILKNNQVGGTT
+457 TALKGNTGPDNPLLNIASREDGANT
-469 MTSTSVITTT
+469 TSTTVIT
-479 TITTMQTS
+479 TITTMQTA
-487 ESCSLNF
+487 EPCSLNF
-494 TDPVGNIEILQ
+494 TDPEGNIKILQ
-505 QSDSGAEC
+505 QLDSGTEC

-524 IEVQVLNVSVLEG
+524 IEVQVLNVSALEG

-547 REPFILANESV
+547 QEPFILANESV

-575 FRSDQQHNSGFL
+575 FRSDQPNNYRFL
-587 LLHYRA
+587 LLHYQA

-611 THLHA
+611 THLHP
-616 GGEAYFHCFTG
+616 GGGAYFRCFTG
-627 YRLQGP
+627 YKLQGA
-633 KILTCRNATT
+633 KMLTCRNATT

-738 VLSTGRYLFVEFTT
+738 VLSTERYLFVEFTT
-752 DGTMTSTAFAKG
+752 DGTLTSTGAAIRYEAFAKG

-770 VKYGNFSSSDSTY
+770 VKYGNFSGGDSNY
-783 SVGAVVEF
+783 NVGAVVEF

-807 CMDAQNPQW
+807 CVDSQNPQW

-865 MLDIQMLH
+865 MLDIQVLH

-917 SDPATNIY
+917 SDPATNIF

-961 LIHGTVITYQCYPGY
+961 LVHGTVITYQCYPGF

-990 SWSGDV
+990 TWSGDV
-996 PRCEEVMTCQDP
+996 PRCQEVMTCQDP

-1018 TGSRFAVGSTVQFIC
+1018 AGNRFTVGSTVHFVC

-1054 PKWSERLPKC
+1054 PKWNERLPKC
-1064 VPEKYEPCR
+1064 APEKYEPCR

-1087 AFYQAGETLTFS
+1087 AFYQAGEVLSFS

-1108 EATIYCI
+1108 DANIYCI

-1128 CRVVNMD
+1128 CRASTTEYVNERRLDVVNMD
-1135 YSMEGTNIALAVFI
+1135 YNMEGTNITLAVLI
-1149 PTAIIFMV
+1149 PTAIILVV
-1157 VLGLY
+1157 VLGIY
-1162 VYFAKLQGKS
+1162 VYFAKLQGKT
-1172 IRMPTSSLPYDNMTE
+1172 IRMPSSLPPYDNMTE
-1187 ESAFDNPVYESGVS
+1187 ESAFDNPTYESGRAPTVS
-1201 TDVMSMQDV
+1201 SFIT
-1210 DSQNTSVLS
+1210 LSIITKLQPHS

>member
-1 MPLFKAW
+1 M
-8 RLPACL
+8 C
-14 SPSLCLSRSLSLP
+14 
-27 PSGDGSPKR
+27 
-36 LGLGTAPALFPS
+36 
-48 FPCQI
+48 
-53 PSRKHFICG
+53 
-62 SGKAYVESESAV
+62 
-74 WKAAADVFNPDNTDT
+74 
-89 ERRDRDVT
+89 
-97 VSLVLCSEMYCS
+97 
-109 KVPEDLVYNLEALTS
+109 
-124 TAIFKISN
+124 
-132 MVVCTYT
+132 
-139 VSTKQHRA
+139 
-147 SILEGYHCPTK
+147 
-158 HIHLRQTANSAF
+158 LRQDCQFKTLF
-170 DATRKQET
+170 
-178 FLQNLLIQ
+178 
-186 SGSADDALMGHGC
+186 
-199 FGEKIEEGS
+199 
-208 SWQGEVGVSVYQA
+208 V
-221 AQSTVLVLYNM
+221 VLVL
-232 SDYKGA
+232 A
-238 DKWSSWSGPRESNG
+238 AIVDKMNGQGPRESNG
-252 INKRTLDP
+252 ISKRTLDR
-260 DRDLFTHSSTQD
+260 DRDLFTHLSTQD
-272 TESEVHLVTT
+272 TESEVHSVTT
-282 ASPLNSPNH
+282 VSPVNMPNH
-291 RPVLKGLLLHEHLL
+291 HPVFKGLLLPEHLL

-315 FRRDGSVAAYPTMPG
+315 FRMDGSVAAYPTMPG
-330 SLSASDAGDPVTQ
+330 SVSAPNAGDAVTQ
-343 LVPHEDAPAFS
+343 IVPHEDAPAFS
-354 DVATTATAA
+354 DVAPTATAAATAA

-372 PTTPRP
+372 LTTPAP
-378 SMFFPE
+378 PMSLPQ
-384 KKSSKDKTTGVDK
+384 KKSTKEKIKGSDK
-397 VEPTTDSLTT
+397 VEPTTDSITT
-407 QVTPNNR
+407 QMTPNSGGT
-414 GSVTESNPVA
+414 GSENKPMA
-424 STSSQRNWPRS
+424 SLSSQERNFPRETT
-435 AFPVEATL
+435 EA
-443 APSSVRM
+443 PISVMM
-450 EKGEAKE
+450 EKGEIGD
-457 TILKNNQVGGTT
+457 TTLKNKTRPDDLIPKMTSSSQEEGTT
-469 MTSTSVITTT
+469 MVSTTVITTT

-487 ESCSLNF
+487 EPCSMNF
-494 TDPVGNIEILQ
+494 TDPEGNIEILQ
-505 QSDSGAEC
+505 QLDAGVEC
-513 NYLVTVYLGYG
+513 NYLITVYLGYG
-524 IEVQVLNVSVLEG
+524 IEVQVQNVSVLEG

-547 REPFILANESV
+547 QEPFILANESV

-575 FRSDQQHNSGFL
+575 LRSDQRLNSGFL
-587 LLHYRA
+587 LLHYQA
-593 FVLSCAF
+593 FVLSCTF

-616 GGEAYFHCFTG
+616 GGEAYFKCFTG
-627 YRLQGP
+627 YKLQGP
-633 KILTCRNATT
+633 KMLTCRNATT

-752 DGTMTSTAFAKG
+752 DGTMTSTGAAIRYEAFAKG

-783 SVGAVVEF
+783 NVGAVVEF

-807 CMDAQNPQW
+807 CVDAQNPQW

-865 MLDIQMLH
+865 MLDIQVLNL
-873 VGKNDLLTF
+873 GKNDQLTF

-938 PRNDTCSELPEITN
+938 ARNDTCPELPEIAN

-961 LIHGTVITYQCYPGY
+961 LIHGTVVTYQCYPGY
-976 ELVGSEI
+976 TLVGSEI

-990 SWSGDV
+990 TWSGDV
-996 PRCEEVMTCQDP
+996 PRCEEVLTCQDP

-1018 TGSRFAVGSTVQFIC
+1018 TGSRFAVGSTVQFNC

-1043 LLTCYNRDSAT
+1043 LLTCYNRDSAM
-1054 PKWSERLPKC
+1054 PKWSDRLPKC

-1099 CHSGYELQG
+1099 CHTGYELQG
-1108 EATIYCI
+1108 GATIYCV

-1128 CRVVNMD
+1128 CRASSSQYVNERRLDVVNMD
-1135 YSMEGTNIALAVFI
+1135 YGMEGTNVALAVFI
-1149 PTAIIFMV
+1149 PTAV
-1157 VLGLY
+1157 VLVVVLAIY
-1162 VYFAKLQGKS
+1162 VYFAKLQGKT
-1172 IRMPTSSLPYDNMTE
+1172 IRMPTSSPPYDNMTE
-1187 ESAFDNPVYESGVS
+1187 ESAFDNPIYESGHWQ
-1201 TDVMSMQDV
+1201 TRCRY
-1210 DSQNTSVLS
+1210 

>member
-1 MPLFKAW
+1 MCVRQDCQF
-8 RLPACL
+8 
-14 SPSLCLSRSLSLP
+14 
-27 PSGDGSPKR
+27 KR
-36 LGLGTAPALFPS
+36 LLS
-48 FPCQI
+48 
-53 PSRKHFICG
+53 
-62 SGKAYVESESAV
+62 
-74 WKAAADVFNPDNTDT
+74 
-89 ERRDRDVT
+89 
-97 VSLVLCSEMYCS
+97 
-109 KVPEDLVYNLEALTS
+109 
-124 TAIFKISN
+124 
-132 MVVCTYT
+132 
-139 VSTKQHRA
+139 
-147 SILEGYHCPTK
+147 
-158 HIHLRQTANSAF
+158 
-170 DATRKQET
+170 
-178 FLQNLLIQ
+178 
-186 SGSADDALMGHGC
+186 
-199 FGEKIEEGS
+199 
-208 SWQGEVGVSVYQA
+208 
-221 AQSTVLVLYNM
+221 VLVLAAAVATIH
-232 SDYKGA
+232 GQ
-238 DKWSSWSGPRESNG
+238 GPKESNG
-252 INKRTLDP
+252 ISRRTLDP
-260 DRDLFTHSSTQD
+260 DRDSPTMD
-272 TESEVHLVTT
+272 TESEIHVVTT
-282 ASPLNSPNH
+282 ASPMNVPNH
-291 RPVLKGLLLHEHLL
+291 QPVLKGLLLHEHLL
-305 TRDFQGDQHF
+305 TRDFQSDQHF
-315 FRRDGSVAAYPTMPG
+315 FRRDGSVAAYSTMPG
-330 SLSASDAGDPVTQ
+330 SVSAGDPVTQ
-343 LVPHEDAPAFS
+343 LVPHEEAPAFS
-354 DVATTATAA
+354 DIATTATAA
-363 ATSPLTTFS
+363 ATSPLTTYS
-372 PTTPRP
+372 PTTPGP
-378 SMFFPE
+378 PMSLSQKE
-384 KKSSKDKTTGVDK
+384 SSRTSKTKEQDQIQ
-397 VEPTTDSLTT
+397 PTMDSLTT
-407 QVTPNNR
+407 QVTLLNR
-414 GSVTESNPVA
+414 GSGDEKNPDK
-424 STSSQRNWPRS
+424 TSSDHPHLEQI
-435 AFPVEATL
+435 
-443 APSSVRM
+443 SVSEDKVSTRM
-450 EKGEAKE
+450 S
-457 TILKNNQVGGTT
+457 TT
-469 MTSTSVITTT
+469 VITTT
-479 TITTMQTS
+479 TITTMQAT
-487 ESCSLNF
+487 EPCSLNF
-494 TDPVGNIEILQ
+494 TDPEGNIEILQ
-505 QSDSGAEC
+505 QLDSGVEC

-558 LMRGL
+558 LLRGL

-575 FRSDQQHNSGFL
+575 FRSEQQQNPGFL
-587 LLHYRA
+587 HLHYQA
-593 FVLSCAF
+593 FVLSCSF

-616 GGEAYFHCFTG
+616 GGEAYFSCFTG
-627 YRLQGP
+627 YKLQGP
-633 KILTCRNATT
+633 KMLTCRNATT

-696 HIHFEKVALAEDDDR
+696 HVHFEKVALAEDDDR
-711 LLIKNGNNIDSPPV
+711 LLIKDGNNIDSPPV

-752 DGTMTSTAFAKG
+752 DGTMTSTGAAIRYEAFAKG

-783 SVGAVVEF
+783 GMGAVVEF

-807 CMDAQNPQW
+807 CVDAQNPQW

-865 MLDIQMLH
+865 MLDIQVLH
-873 VGKNDLLTF
+873 IGKNDLLTF

-996 PRCEEVMTCQDP
+996 PRCQEVMTCQDP
-1008 GNVEHSRKVI
+1008 GNVEHSHKVI
-1018 TGSRFAVGSTVQFIC
+1018 TGSRFAVGSSVQFIC
-1033 NKGYILSGSS
+1033 NKGYIMSGSS

-1054 PKWSERLPKC
+1054 PKWNERLPKC

-1128 CRVVNMD
+1128 CRASTNPTVNERRLDVVNMD
-1135 YSMEGTNIALAVFI
+1135 YDMEGTNIALAVFI
-1149 PTAIIFMV
+1149 PTAIVLVV
-1157 VLGLY
+1157 VLTIY

-1172 IRMPTSSLPYDNMTE
+1172 VRMPTSSPPYDNMTE
-1187 ESAFDNPVYESGVS
+1187 ESAFDNPIYESG
-1201 TDVMSMQDV
+1201 DKWK
-1210 DSQNTSVLS
+1210 

>member
-1 MPLFKAW
+1 MCVRRDCQF
-8 RLPACL
+8 
-14 SPSLCLSRSLSLP
+14 
-27 PSGDGSPKR
+27 KR
-36 LGLGTAPALFPS
+36 LLAVWVLAAAAVVE
-48 FPCQI
+48 
-53 PSRKHFICG
+53 ICG
-62 SGKAYVESESAV
+62 QGPK
-74 WKAAADVFNPDNTDT
+74 
-89 ERRDRDVT
+89 
-97 VSLVLCSEMYCS
+97 EM
-109 KVPEDLVYNLEALTS
+109 
-124 TAIFKISN
+124 
-132 MVVCTYT
+132 
-139 VSTKQHRA
+139 
-147 SILEGYHCPTK
+147 
-158 HIHLRQTANSAF
+158 
-170 DATRKQET
+170 
-178 FLQNLLIQ
+178 
-186 SGSADDALMGHGC
+186 
-199 FGEKIEEGS
+199 
-208 SWQGEVGVSVYQA
+208 
-221 AQSTVLVLYNM
+221 
-232 SDYKGA
+232 
-238 DKWSSWSGPRESNG
+238 NG
-252 INKRTLDP
+252 ISRRRLDP
-260 DRDLFTHSSTQD
+260 NREAPTMD
-272 TESEVHLVTT
+272 TESEIQIVTT
-282 ASPLNSPNH
+282 ASPMNVPNH
-291 RPVLKGLLLHEHLL
+291 QPVLKGLLLHEHLL

-315 FRRDGSVAAYPTMPG
+315 FRRDGSVAAYSTMPG
-330 SLSASDAGDPVTQ
+330 SVSAGDPVTQ
-343 LVPHEDAPAFS
+343 LVPHEEAPAFS
-354 DVATTATAA
+354 DIASTATPA

-372 PTTPRP
+372 PSTPRP
-378 SMFFPE
+378 MSLPQRKE
-384 KKSSKDKTTGVDK
+384 ETGGEGK
-397 VEPTTDSLTT
+397 VVPTTHSLTT
-407 QVTPNNR
+407 QVALQNR
-414 GSVTESNPVA
+414 GTGNENNP
-424 STSSQRNWPRS
+424 STSLLSQRGRPQSLS
-435 AFPVEATL
+435 ASPAEPTL
-443 APSSVRM
+443 APSSMRM
-450 EKGEAKE
+450 EKGEPRGAV
-457 TILKNNQVGGTT
+457 LKDKISPDHPFSDKMSVSKDEVTT
-469 MTSTSVITTT
+469 RTSTTVITTT
-479 TITTMQTS
+479 TITTMQTA
-487 ESCSLNF
+487 EPCGLNF
-494 TDPVGNIEILQ
+494 TDPEGNIEILQ
-505 QSDSGAEC
+505 QLDSGVEC

-524 IEVQVLNVSVLEG
+524 IEVQVLNVSVMEG

-558 LMRGL
+558 LLRGL
-563 VLRSWSN
+563 VLRSRSN
-570 QISIR
+570 QISIQ
-575 FRSDQQHNSGFL
+575 FHSEQQHSSGFL
-587 LLHYRA
+587 HLHYQA
-593 FVLSCAF
+593 FVLSCSF

-616 GGEAYFHCFTG
+616 GGEAFFSCFTG
-627 YRLQGP
+627 YKLQGP
-633 KILTCRNATT
+633 KMLTCRNATT
-643 PYWSGKEPRCVAS
+643 PYWSGKEPKCVAS

-696 HIHFEKVALAEDDDR
+696 HVHFEKVALAEDDDR

-738 VLSTGRYLFVEFTT
+738 VLSTGRYLFIEFTT
-752 DGTMTSTAFAKG
+752 DGTMTSTGAAIRYEAFAKG

-770 VKYGNFSSSDSTY
+770 VKYGNFSTSDSTY
-783 SVGAVVEF
+783 GVGTVVEF
-791 SCDPGYTL
+791 SCDNGYTL

-807 CMDAQNPQW
+807 CMDVQNPQW

-865 MLDIQMLH
+865 MLDIQVLH
-873 VGKNDLLTF
+873 IGKNDMLTF

-889 ANILGQYSGTRPHFK
+889 ANILGQYSGTKPHFK

-961 LIHGTVITYQCYPGY
+961 LIHGTVITYQCYPGF

-990 SWSGDV
+990 TWSGDV
-996 PRCEEVMTCQDP
+996 PRCQEVMTCQDP
-1008 GNVEHSRKVI
+1008 GNVEHSHKVI
-1018 TGSRFAVGSTVQFIC
+1018 TGSRFAVGSSVQYIC

-1087 AFYQAGETLTFS
+1087 AFYQAGETLTFH

-1128 CRVVNMD
+1128 CRAATSQVVNERRLDVVNVD
-1135 YSMEGTNIALAVFI
+1135 YSMEGANIALAVFI
-1149 PTAIIFMV
+1149 PTAIVLV
-1157 VLGLY
+1157 VILSIY

-1172 IRMPTSSLPYDNMTE
+1172 IRMPTSSPPYDNMTE
-1187 ESAFDNPVYESGVS
+1187 ESAFDNPIYESGHWQS
-1201 TDVMSMQDV
+1201 S
-1210 DSQNTSVLS
+1210 SRN